1 MPLKR
6 KLERELLIY
15 WQLDFLVGF
24 TSQPARLAIFKEDA
38 LSKPDIPIREFSII
52 NLQFPTLKLFYL
64 AFGGLLFKV
73 LALIRFVAAAAKAQ
87 FNLHE
92 MALNIHSKRH

>member
-38 LSKPDIPIREFSII
+38 LSKPDIPMRGPSI
-52 NLQFPTLKLFYL
+52 LKSFHL

-73 LALIRFVAAAAKAQ
+73 LALIRFVAATAKAQ